1 MNAPE
6 PRDGR
11 EGVTLQGVRYSYEA
25 MQMVFD
31 LRLAAGS
38 VTAVLGPSGAG
49 KSTLLNLVAGF
60 DRPDAGTIAIL
71 GRDMAGVPPGA
82 RPVTSVFQEGNL
94 FPHLPVWRNVAL
106 GITRRR
112 RLGPEESRRLDE
124 ALSRVGLTALRQRLP
139 SELSGGERQRVALAR
154 ALVRQRPV
162 LLLDEPFA
170 ALDPGLRARMLDLV
184 FALQAERDLTV
195 LLVSHQPGELMG
207 RGIDVIFLDEGEV
220 LYHGPMAALRRSA
233 AAPAV
238 ARYLGD

>member
-1 MNAPE
+1 MSGAD
-6 PRDGR
+6 PRGPA
-11 EGVTLQGVRYSYEA
+11 GIALKGVRYAYEA
-25 MQMVFD
+25 MEMVFD
-31 LRLAAGS
+31 LCIAAGT

-71 GRDMAGVPPGA
+71 GRDMADVPPGA

-106 GITRRR
+106 GITRHR
-112 RLGPEESRRLDE
+112 RLRPEEQARLDQ
-124 ALSRVGLTALRQRLP
+124 ALERVGLADLGQRLP
-139 SELSGGERQRVALAR
+139 AELSGGERQRVALAR
-154 ALVRQRPV
+154 ALARRRPV

-184 FALQAERDLTV
+184 FALQAEHALTV
-195 LLVSHQPGELMG
+195 LLVSHQPGELVD
-207 RGIDVIFLDEGEV
+207 RGIDVIFLDDGKV
-220 LYHGPMAALRRSA
+220 MFHGPMAELRQSA
-233 AAPAV
+233 AGPAL